1 MNDKPFRIARL
12 IRLAIFLGILFS
24 FAWMFRWEIGTPV
37 QGQAS
42 NAGYVK
48 LDRWTGTSYHC
59 VFWVIPMA
67 EEFRTQEYLIP
78 TSDLGTTTLI
88 SEIPL
93 GTERVISEIPLG
105 TSTLISETPVEVPET
120 EEAFCTPF
128 GEQQ

>member
-1 MNDKPFRIARL
+1 MNDKTFRTARL

-59 VFWVIPMA
+59 VFRIS
-67 EEFRTQEYLIP
+67 T
-78 TSDLGTTTLI
+78 TSLREAI
-88 SEIPL
+88 CVPAPL
-93 GTERVISEIPLG
+93 PL
-105 TSTLISETPVEVPET
+105 
-120 EEAFCTPF
+120 
-128 GEQQ
+128 

>member
-1 MNDKPFRIARL
+1 MNDKTFRTARL

-24 FAWMFRWEIGTPV
+24 FAWMFRWELGTPV

-67 EEFRTQEYLIP
+67 EEFLTQESLIP
-78 TSDLGTTTLI
+78 TGPGTTTLISEIPLEEPPGTTTLI

-93 GTERVISEIPLG
+93 G
-105 TSTLISETPVEVPET
+105 VPET

>member
-1 MNDKPFRIARL
+1 MNDKTFRTARL

-59 VFWVIPMA
+59 G
-67 EEFRTQEYLIP
+67 FRP
-78 TSDLGTTTLI
+78 NARTSGVLYQ
-88 SEIPL
+88 
-93 GTERVISEIPLG
+93 
-105 TSTLISETPVEVPET
+105 
-120 EEAFCTPF
+120 FCRSVDPNSI
-128 GEQQ
+128 QQ

>member
-1 MNDKPFRIARL
+1 MTDKPFRTARL

-24 FAWMFRWEIGTPV
+24 FAWMFRWELGNTVIEVAP
-37 QGQAS
+37 APE
-42 NAGYVK
+42 AGYVK

-67 EEFRTQEYLIP
+67 EAPLTQENLII
-78 TSDLGTTTLI
+78 TSGTT
-88 SEIPL
+88 
-93 GTERVISEIPLG
+93 
-105 TSTLISETPVEVPET
+105 TLISETPVEVRGT

>member
-1 MNDKPFRIARL
+1 MNDKTFRTARL

-67 EEFRTQEYLIP
+67 EAPLTQENLII
-78 TSDLGTTTLI
+78 TSGTT
-88 SEIPL
+88 
-93 GTERVISEIPLG
+93 
-105 TSTLISETPVEVPET
+105 TLISETPVEVRGT